1 MVNLPGLHSAHCIKV
16 LCLKKIL
23 LSTIHLGP
31 RPSDDN
37 DDDDDDDG
45 DDGDADDEDDD
56 GQPPPALHRVQQQ
69 YSVHAPPRHKPPA
82 KKMYPFLAVHNSSIG
97 DLVTHSLTN

>member
-1 MVNLPGLHSAHCIKV
+1 MVNLPRLHSVRGIKV

-82 KKMYPFLAVHNSSIG
+82 KKIYPFFWSW
-97 DLVTHSLTN
+97 LVFAEVLLSKNHL

>member
-1 MVNLPGLHSAHCIKV
+1 MRGIKV

-37 DDDDDDDG
+37 DDNDDDDDDDDNDDDDD

-82 KKMYPFLAVHNSSIG
+82 KKNYPFFWSW
-97 DLVTHSLTN
+97 LVFAEVLLSKNHL